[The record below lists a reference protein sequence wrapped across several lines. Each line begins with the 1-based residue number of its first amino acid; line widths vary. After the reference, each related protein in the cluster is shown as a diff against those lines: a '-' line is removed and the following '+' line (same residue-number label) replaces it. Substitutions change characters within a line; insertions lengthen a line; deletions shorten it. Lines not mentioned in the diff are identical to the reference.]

1 MGKEDMSMS
10 IEPLFWSWQ
19 NEIPASVCDAIISEG
34 KKLDIG
40 QGRVGNNEVINP
52 NIRNSNI
59 AWFSWNSWIGAICA
73 HYIHQ
78 ANNQAWQFQLTGQQ
92 DPQFTIYENEQFYDF
107 HSDSSNVEGG
117 MRKVSIVISITDPDT
132 YEGGEFEFID
142 GTKPDIKQ
150 RGSILVFPS
159 FVEHRVT
166 PITSG
171 TRYSLVNWYCGD
183 KFK

>member
-1 MGKEDMSMS
+1 
-10 IEPLFWSWQ
+10 
-19 NEIPASVCDAIISEG
+19 
-34 KKLDIG
+34 
-40 QGRVGNNEVINP
+40 
-52 NIRNSNI
+52 
-59 AWFSWNSWIGAICA
+59 
-73 HYIHQ
+73 
-78 ANNQAWQFQLTGQQ
+78 
-92 DPQFTIYENEQFYDF
+92 
-107 HSDSSNVEGG
+107 
-117 MRKVSIVISITDPDT
+117 MRKVSVVISITDPDT